1 MSSIRQTVLSHLSA
15 NQRDTLRRVLARLSL
30 YQTPPEQ
37 TYLERIVATSTST
50 FLVQIGAND
59 GDDFVRSV
67 IRRYGQRH
75 DIKGILVEPQP
86 YFCTKL
92 INNYEKMDG
101 IKIKNV
107 AVSDSAREATLYY
120 IDYGAKGAPG
130 WSKGLGSF
138 DRDVVLSHEGLFAGI
153 GHSIKTLN
161 VKCVT
166 VPELLAD
173 TPNGTLDVLV
183 IDTEGH
189 DYVILKQFD
198 FTQVRPKLIVFESK
212 HLRADDVAR
221 SDAMLGGAGYYVVHS
236 GTDNSIAIR
245 SDLSDLLTPEHA
257 AIAIPPKAAGG
268 TNATPHLSSRNA
280 FREIAFS
287 FANL

>member
-15 NQRDTLRRVLARLSL
+15 NQKDTLRRVLGRLSL

-37 TYLERIVATSTST
+37 VYLEQIVSTSTST

-67 IRRYGQRH
+67 IRRYGRRR
-75 DIKGILVEPQP
+75 DIKAILVEPQP

-92 INNYEKMDG
+92 LNNYEKMHD
-101 IKIKNV
+101 IKIMNV
-107 AVSDSAREATLYY
+107 AVSDSDREATLYY
-120 IDYGAKGAPG
+120 IDYGAKDVPG
-130 WSKGLGSF
+130 WAKGLGSF
-138 DRDVVLSHEGLFAGI
+138 DRDVVLSHEDLFTGLGQ
-153 GHSIKTLN
+153 SIKTLN

-166 VPELLAD
+166 VPELLSD

-212 HLRADDVAR
+212 HLSADDLAR
-221 SDAMLGGAGYYVVHS
+221 SDAMLCGAGYYVVHS

-245 SDLSDLLTPEHA
+245 SDVSDLLTPEHA
-257 AIAIPPKAAGG
+257 ARAIPPKAVGG
-268 TNATPHLSSRNA
+268 TNPARHQSSQNA
-280 FREIAFS
+280 YRETAFS
-287 FANL
+287 FVNL

>member
-1 MSSIRQTVLSHLSA
+1 MSSIRQAVLSHLSA
-15 NQRDTLRRVLARLSL
+15 NQKDTLKRLLGRLSL

-37 TYLERIVATSTST
+37 VYLEQIVSTSTST

-67 IRRYGQRH
+67 IRRYGRRH
-75 DIKGILVEPQP
+75 EIKGILVEPQP

-120 IDYGAKGAPG
+120 IDYGAKDVPG
-130 WSKGLGSF
+130 WAKGLGSF
-138 DRDVVLSHEGLFAGI
+138 DRNVVLSHEDLFTGLGQ
-153 GHSIKTLN
+153 SIKTLN

-166 VPELLAD
+166 VQELLAD
-173 TPNGTLDVLV
+173 APNGTMDVLV

-189 DYVILKQFD
+189 DYVILRQFD

-212 HLRADDVAR
+212 HLPADDVAR

-257 AIAIPPKAAGG
+257 AIAISPKAVGG
-268 TNATPHLSSRNA
+268 TNSTRHHSSRNA
-280 FREIAFS
+280 YRDIAFS

>member
-1 MSSIRQTVLSHLSA
+1 
-15 NQRDTLRRVLARLSL
+15 
-30 YQTPPEQ
+30 
-37 TYLERIVATSTST
+37 
-50 FLVQIGAND
+50 LVQIGAND

-67 IRRYGQRH
+67 IRRYGRRH

-138 DRDVVLSHEGLFAGI
+138 DRNVVLSHEDLFTGI
-153 GHSIKTLN
+153 GGSIKTLN

-166 VPELLAD
+166 VRELLAD
-173 TPNGTLDVLV
+173 TPNGAMDVLV

-189 DYVILKQFD
+189 DYIILSQFD

-212 HLRADDVAR
+212 HLSADDLAR
-221 SDAMLGGAGYYVVHS
+221 SDAMLCSAGYYIVHS

-245 SDLSDLLTPEHA
+245 SDLSDLLTPEHSA
-257 AIAIPPKAAGG
+257 RAIPPKAVGG
-268 TNATPHLSSRNA
+268 TSSAPHLSSRNA
-280 FREIAFS
+280 YREIAFS

>member
-1 MSSIRQTVLSHLSA
+1 MSSIRQAVLSHLSA
-15 NQRDTLRRVLARLSL
+15 NQKDTLRRVLGRLAL

-37 TYLERIVATSTST
+37 IYLEQIVSTSPST

-67 IRRYGQRH
+67 IRRYGRSH
-75 DIKGILVEPQP
+75 DIKAILVEPQP

-92 INNYEKMDG
+92 LNNYEKMDD
-101 IKIKNV
+101 IKIMNV
-107 AVSDSAREATLYY
+107 AVSDSAKEATLYY
-120 IDYGAKGAPG
+120 IDYGAKGVPG
-130 WSKGLGSF
+130 WAKGLGSF
-138 DRDVVLSHEGLFAGI
+138 DRDVVLSHEDLFTGLGQ
-153 GHSIKTLN
+153 SIKTLN

-173 TPNGTLDVLV
+173 APNGTMDVLV

-212 HLRADDVAR
+212 HLPADDVAR
-221 SDAMLGGAGYYVVHS
+221 SDAMLCGAGYCVIHS

-245 SDLSDLLTPEHA
+245 SDVSDLLTPEHA
-257 AIAIPPKAAGG
+257 ARAIPPKAVGVTRSA
-268 TNATPHLSSRNA
+268 PHLSSRSA
-280 FREIAFS
+280 YREIAFS
-287 FANL
+287 FVNL

>member
-1 MSSIRQTVLSHLSA
+1 MSSIRQAVLSHLSA
-15 NQRDTLRRVLARLSL
+15 NQKDTLRRVLGRLSL

-37 TYLERIVATSTST
+37 IYLEQIVSTSTST

-67 IRRYGQRH
+67 IRRYGRRH
-75 DIKGILVEPQP
+75 DIKAILVEPQP

-92 INNYEKMDG
+92 LNNYEKTDD
-101 IKIKNV
+101 IKIMNV
-107 AVSDSAREATLYY
+107 AVSDSAKEATLYY
-120 IDYGAKGAPG
+120 IDYGAKGVPG
-130 WSKGLGSF
+130 WAKGLGSF
-138 DRDVVLSHEGLFAGI
+138 DRDVVLSHEDLFTGLGQ
-153 GHSIKTLN
+153 SIKTLN

-173 TPNGTLDVLV
+173 APNGTMDVLV

-212 HLRADDVAR
+212 HLSADDVAR

-257 AIAIPPKAAGG
+257 ARAIPPKAVRG
-268 TNATPHLSSRNA
+268 TSSAPHLSSRTA
-280 FREIAFS
+280 YRAIAFS

>member
-15 NQRDTLRRVLARLSL
+15 DQKDTLRRVLGRLSL

-37 TYLERIVATSTST
+37 LYLEQIVSTSPST

-67 IRRYGQRH
+67 IRRYGRRR
-75 DIKGILVEPQP
+75 DIKAILVEPQP

-92 INNYEKMDG
+92 LNNYEKMDD
-101 IKIKNV
+101 IKIMNV

-120 IDYGAKGAPG
+120 IDYGAKGVPG
-130 WSKGLGSF
+130 WAQGLGSF
-138 DRDVVLSHEGLFAGI
+138 DRDVVLSHEGLFAGL
-153 GHSIKTLN
+153 GQSIKTLN

-166 VPELLAD
+166 VPELLANA
-173 TPNGTLDVLV
+173 PNGTMDVLV

-198 FTQVRPKLIVFESK
+198 FAQVRPKLIVFESK
-212 HLRADDVAR
+212 HLPADDVAR
-221 SDAMLGGAGYYVVHS
+221 SDAMLCGAGYYVIHS

-245 SDLSDLLTPEHA
+245 SDVSDLLTPEHA
-257 AIAIPPKAAGG
+257 ARAILPRAVGG
-268 TNATPHLSSRNA
+268 TIPAPHLSSRNA
-280 FREIAFS
+280 YQEIAFS

>member
-1 MSSIRQTVLSHLSA
+1 MSSLRQIVLSHLTA
-15 NQRDTLRRVLARLSL
+15 NQKDTLKRVLARVSL

-37 TYLERIVATSTST
+37 TYLERIVSTSTST
-50 FLVQIGAND
+50 FLIQIGAND

-67 IRRYGQRH
+67 VRRYGRRH
-75 DIKGILVEPQP
+75 SVKGILVEPQS

-92 INNYEKMDG
+92 IHNYEKMDG
-101 IKIKNV
+101 IKIMNV
-107 AVSDSAREATLYY
+107 AVSDSAKEATLYY
-120 IDYGAKGAPG
+120 IDYGAKGMPG

-138 DRDVVLSHEGLFAGI
+138 DRNVVLSHEALFAGI

-166 VPELLAD
+166 VQELLSDA
-173 TPNGTLDVLV
+173 PNGIVDVLV
-183 IDTEGH
+183 VDTEGH

-212 HLRADDVAR
+212 HLSADDLAR
-221 SDAMLGGAGYYVVHS
+221 SDAMLGGAGYYVIHS

-257 AIAIPPKAAGG
+257 ARAIPPKAVGG
-268 TNATPHLSSRNA
+268 TAHAPHLSSRNEY
-280 FREIAFS
+280 RKMAFS